1 MSQHRRASAENSVPA
16 NAQVFEDNF
25 NVLSQII
32 NTYPTTN
39 YTDGLNGSET
49 DSSLGTSS
57 QEHEKKPLTDS
68 FKYYLLILFSSI
80 YLIYVSSS
88 EAYKLVAQ
96 IIGLTFLIKQSLT
109 DRFNHRDVK
118 IACSARRCP
127 IWPES

>member
-1 MSQHRRASAENSVPA
+1 M

-32 NTYPTTN
+32 NNYPTTN
-39 YTDGLNGSET
+39 YTEGLNGSET

-80 YLIYVSSS
+80 YLIYVSNPVSKWPMLHGGAPVLRMVHS
-88 EAYKLVAQ
+88 KF
-96 IIGLTFLIKQSLT
+96 G
-109 DRFNHRDVK
+109 
-118 IACSARRCP
+118 
-127 IWPES
+127 IWCAGFTN